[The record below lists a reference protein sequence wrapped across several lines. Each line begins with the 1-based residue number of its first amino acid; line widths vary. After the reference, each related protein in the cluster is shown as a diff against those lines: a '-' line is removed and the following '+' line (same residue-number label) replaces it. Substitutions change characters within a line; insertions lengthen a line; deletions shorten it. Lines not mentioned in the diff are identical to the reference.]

1 MRGSILLL
9 LLLLAAA
16 SPAAAARALAQDEQP
31 QIVTNRETPLQE
43 AAPHEPPPDDT
54 PSEEPPSEE
63 LPPDDAPPMPE
74 PAPPTPPAEA
84 PPPQPLVPLADAS
97 PVESEALNRLATSR
111 AWTSRALAAMRL
123 ERYDCPASAGR
134 LISLTRDPSWRVR
147 AYAFAV
153 LARRGVVLPADILEG
168 ERDERVLRA
177 ILRGRYQVPLAAIDA
192 RIANIERSQRPVEA
206 MVALEVLAALD
217 RGGDDAVARDATN
230 KEIRERMDELLGRV
244 VLRMSRTEA
253 GALSPRLAAITGGS
267 DSGRDYRWRDWYRRG
282 KAKPGF
288 EPAAIVPGVPAGER
302 LVPPNKVAEL
312 DAAGFIA
319 FEGYL
324 ASVADRPMDL
334 ALLIDCTASMWRE
347 LSDAQSSADDLVEFL
362 GSVTGGVRIAIIGYR
377 DRTDSWETKAWDFT
391 RSIDEARTR
400 LWSLSAEGGGD
411 EPESVFAAM
420 KTALGRFSWL
430 PDARPPTPQ
439 PIRALVL
446 VGDAPPHPGEGTL
459 CVELAKKAFARGVRT
474 YGIVARDQES
484 NLKEEGSE
492 RAKAPA
498 ETKKGGKKPRGKNER
513 EGESEREGEGSDPDK
528 PAGRNGQEQV
538 DPPKAPPPAM
548 RKKPSHTWFPEIS
561 EAGGGRA
568 EIIKDDDSLVAEI
581 AELTIADKYR
591 AEFRDFFAAFRVLCR

>member
-1 MRGSILLL
+1 
-9 LLLLAAA
+9 
-16 SPAAAARALAQDEQP
+16 
-31 QIVTNRETPLQE
+31 
-43 AAPHEPPPDDT
+43 
-54 PSEEPPSEE
+54 
-63 LPPDDAPPMPE
+63 MPE
-74 PAPPTPPAEA
+74 PAQQTPPAEA

-153 LARRGVVLPADILEG
+153 LARRGVVLPAEVLEG

-177 ILRGRYQVPLAAIDA
+177 ILRGRYEVPLESIDA
-192 RIANIERSQRPVEA
+192 RIANIERSQRPFEA

-217 RGGDDAVARDATN
+217 RGGDDAVARDAAN
-230 KEIRERMDELLGRV
+230 KAIRERMDELLGRV

-282 KAKPGF
+282 KAKPAF
-288 EPAAIVPGVPAGER
+288 EPAAIVPGAPAGER

-430 PDARPPTPQ
+430 PDARPPAPQ

-459 CVELAKKAFARGVRT
+459 CVELARKAFAPTASWRATRRRT
-474 YGIVARDQES
+474 SRRRARS
-484 NLKEEGSE
+484 A
-492 RAKAPA
+492 RRRPP
-498 ETKKGGKKPRGKNER
+498 KPRKAARSRAARTSASARVRAMAMARAATPTSQPAATGRSRSTRRRRRRRRCARSRATLGFPRSPRPAAAAPKSSRTTTRSSRRSRSSRSRTSTEPSSATSSLR
-513 EGESEREGEGSDPDK
+513 SACCAVDRPPCTQRRHSVGSASPFTS
-528 PAGRNGQEQV
+528 A
-538 DPPKAPPPAM
+538 
-548 RKKPSHTWFPEIS
+548 
-561 EAGGGRA
+561 
-568 EIIKDDDSLVAEI
+568 
-581 AELTIADKYR
+581 
-591 AEFRDFFAAFRVLCR
+591 

>member
-1 MRGSILLL
+1 MRGTTLLSL
-9 LLLLAAA
+9 LLLLAAPSAA
-16 SPAAAARALAQDEQP
+16 SLEARAQDGDSREQ
-31 QIVTNRETPLQE
+31 
-43 AAPHEPPPDDT
+43 
-54 PSEEPPSEE
+54 
-63 LPPDDAPPMPE
+63 
-74 PAPPTPPAEA
+74 PPAEPT
-84 PPPQPLVPLADAS
+84 PPPQPLVLLADAS
-97 PVESEALNRLATSR
+97 PIESEALNRLASSR

-153 LARRGVVLPADILEG
+153 LARRGIVIPADILEG
-168 ERDERVLRA
+168 ERDARVVRT
-177 ILRGRYQVPLAAIDA
+177 ILRGRYEIPLATIDA
-192 RIANIERSQRPVEA
+192 QIANIERSQRPIES

-217 RGGDDAVARDATN
+217 RGSDDALADSHEN
-230 KEIRERMDELLGRV
+230 NSPEDKSPEDKEIRERMDELLGRV

-253 GALSPRLAAITGGS
+253 GSLSPRLAAITAGP
-267 DSGRDYRWRDWYRRG
+267 DSGRDYRWREWYRKG
-282 KAKPGF
+282 KNKPGF
-288 EPAAIVPGVPAGER
+288 EPAAIVPSAPAGER

-377 DRTDSWETKAWDFT
+377 DRTDAWETKAWDFT
-391 RSIDEARTR
+391 RSIDEARSR

-411 EPESVFAAM
+411 EPESVHAAM

-430 PDARPPTPQ
+430 PDARPPSPQ

-474 YGIVARDQES
+474 YGIVARDQEA

-492 RAKAPA
+492 RAKPPTDA
-498 ETKKGGKKPRGKNER
+498 EKDERKGDKKPRGKKD
-513 EGESEREGEGSDPDK
+513 GEGSDPDS
-528 PAGRNGQEQV
+528 PVGRNGQKQV
-538 DPPKAPPPAM
+538 EPPKAPPPAM
-548 RKKPSHTWFPEIS
+548 RKKPSHTWFPEIA

>member
-1 MRGSILLL
+1 MSMRGTTLLSL
-9 LLLLAAA
+9 LLLLAAPSAA
-16 SPAAAARALAQDEQP
+16 SAETRAQY
-31 QIVTNRETPLQE
+31 
-43 AAPHEPPPDDT
+43 AAPPQQQPAEPP
-54 PSEEPPSEE
+54 
-63 LPPDDAPPMPE
+63 
-74 PAPPTPPAEA
+74 

-97 PVESEALNRLATSR
+97 PIESEALNRLATSR

-123 ERYDCPASAGR
+123 ERFDCPASAGR

-153 LARRGVVLPADILEG
+153 LARRGVVLPPDILEA

-177 ILRGRYQVPLAAIDA
+177 IVRGRHALPLATIDA
-192 RIANIERSQRPVEA
+192 RIANIERSQGPFEA

-217 RGGDDAVARDATN
+217 RASDDALTRDPAN
-230 KEIRERMDELLGRV
+230 KEIRERMDALLGRI

-253 GALSPRLAAITGGS
+253 GALSPRLAAITAGP
-267 DSGRDYRWRDWYRRG
+267 DSGRDYRWREWYRKG
-282 KAKPGF
+282 KNKPGF
-288 EPAAIVPGVPAGER
+288 EPATIVPGVPSGER

-334 ALLIDCTASMWRE
+334 AVLIDCTASMWRE

-377 DRTDSWETKAWDFT
+377 DRTDAWETKAWDFT
-391 RSIDEARTR
+391 RSIDEARNR

-411 EPESVFAAM
+411 EPESVHAAM
-420 KTALGRFSWL
+420 KTALSRFSWL

-459 CVELAKKAFARGVRT
+459 CVELARKAFVRGVRT
-474 YGIVARDQES
+474 YGIVARDQEA
-484 NLKEEGSE
+484 NLKGEGSE
-492 RAKAPA
+492 RAKPPSDA
-498 ETKKGGKKPRGKNER
+498 EKDAKKPRGKKDGDGNA
-513 EGESEREGEGSDPDK
+513 PDG
-528 PAGRNGQEQV
+528 PVGRNGQKQV
-538 DPPKAPPPAM
+538 EPPKAPPPSL
-548 RKKPSHTWFPEIS
+548 RKKPSHTWFPEIA

>member
-9 LLLLAAA
+9 LLLLVAAP
-16 SPAAAARALAQDEQP
+16 PAAAMRALAQDEQP
-31 QIVTNRETPLQE
+31 QVVANQSSQVDGSPADES
-43 AAPHEPPPDDT
+43 PP
-54 PSEEPPSEE
+54 EV
-63 LPPDDAPPMPE
+63 AHPMPE
-74 PAPPTPPAEA
+74 PAQQTPPAEA

-153 LARRGVVLPADILEG
+153 LARRGVVLPAEVLEG

-177 ILRGRYQVPLAAIDA
+177 ILRGRYEVPLDSIDA
-192 RIANIERSQRPVEA
+192 RIANIERSQRPFEA

-217 RGGDDAVARDATN
+217 RGGDDAVARDAAN
-230 KEIRERMDELLGRV
+230 KAIRERMDELLGRV

-282 KAKPGF
+282 KAKPAF
-288 EPAAIVPGVPAGER
+288 EPAAIVPGAPAGER

-430 PDARPPTPQ
+430 PDARPPAPQ

-459 CVELAKKAFARGVRT
+459 CVELARKAFARGVRT
-474 YGIVARDQES
+474 YGIVARDQEA

-498 ETKKGGKKPRGKNER
+498 ETEKGGKKPRGKNER
-513 EGESEREGEGSDPDK
+513 ESEGEGEGSAPDK
-528 PAGRNGQEQV
+528 PAGRNGQKQV

-568 EIIKDDDSLVAEI
+568 EVIKDDDSLVAEI

>member
-9 LLLLAAA
+9 LLLLVAAP
-16 SPAAAARALAQDEQP
+16 PAAAMKALAQDEQP
-31 QIVTNRETPLQE
+31 QVVANQNTS
-43 AAPHEPPPDDT
+43 ADGPPADGSPADESPT
-54 PSEEPPSEE
+54 E
-63 LPPDDAPPMPE
+63 DAQPMPE
-74 PAPPTPPAEA
+74 PAQQTPPA

-177 ILRGRYQVPLAAIDA
+177 ILRGRYEVPLAAIDA

-324 ASVADRPMDL
+324 ASVANRPMDL